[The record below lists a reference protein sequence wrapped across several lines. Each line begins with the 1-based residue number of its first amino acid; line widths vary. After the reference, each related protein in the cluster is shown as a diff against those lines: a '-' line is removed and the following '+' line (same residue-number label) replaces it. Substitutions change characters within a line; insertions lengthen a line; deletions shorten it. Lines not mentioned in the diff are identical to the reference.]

1 MPWNLDSSRPIYLQ
15 IIERVQMDIITGRY
29 QPGDKLPSVRDLAQE
44 AAVNPNTMQK
54 ALSELERSGLIY
66 SQRTSGRFITEDKEL
81 IHQMKKELAAA
92 EVSAF
97 VAHMKQLGITPEEI
111 RQLLAETIEEEKIM
125 SELVTCKD
133 LTKRFGNHTAL
144 DHLNLS
150 LDSGKIIG
158 LLGPNGSGKTTL
170 LKLLNGL
177 LTPSEGEVLIAGNH
191 PGIETKR
198 IVSYLPDKMYLGSW
212 MRVSDLLTY
221 YSDFFED
228 FDMSRAN
235 AMLESLKISPKD
247 RLKTMSKG
255 TKEKVQLILTMSRRA
270 KLYCLDEPIAG
281 VDPAA
286 RDYILST
293 ILNNYEPD
301 ASILISTHLISDV
314 ENILDEVIFIQEG
327 QLKLHAS
334 VEDIRMQEG
343 ESIDSYFREVFKC

>member
-1 MPWNLDSSRPIYLQ
+1 
-15 IIERVQMDIITGRY
+15 
-29 QPGDKLPSVRDLAQE
+29 
-44 AAVNPNTMQK
+44 
-54 ALSELERSGLIY
+54 
-66 SQRTSGRFITEDKEL
+66 
-81 IHQMKKELAAA
+81 
-92 EVSAF
+92 
-97 VAHMKQLGITPEEI
+97 
-111 RQLLAETIEEEKIM
+111 M
-125 SELVTCKD
+125 SELTTCKD

-177 LTPSEGEVLIAGNH
+177 LTPSEGEVLIAGKR

-247 RLKTMSKG
+247 RLKTLSKG
-255 TKEKVQLILTMSRRA
+255 NKEKVSLILVMSRSA
-270 KLYCLDEPIAG
+270 KLYVLDEPIAG
-281 VDPAA
+281 VDPAT
-286 RDYILST
+286 RDYIIST
-293 ILNNYEPD
+293 IIGNYNPE
-301 ASILISTHLISDV
+301 ASVIISTHLISDIEQV
-314 ENILDEVIFIQEG
+314 LDEVIFINNG
-327 QLKLHAS
+327 NIVLHKS
-334 VEDIRMQEG
+334 VDAIRE
-343 ESIDSYFREVFKC
+343 ESGKSADELFREVFKC